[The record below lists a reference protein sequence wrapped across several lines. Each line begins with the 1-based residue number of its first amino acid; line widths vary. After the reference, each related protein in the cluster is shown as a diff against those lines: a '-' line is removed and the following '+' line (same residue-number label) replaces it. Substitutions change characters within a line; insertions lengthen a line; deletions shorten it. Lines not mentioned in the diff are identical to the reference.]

1 MKLKEIQELKNKGV
15 GELENLL
22 AEKRK
27 KLHEL
32 NLDLVAGKVKNIG
45 ELREVKKI
53 IARIMTF
60 LNEAKRKSPK

>member
-1 MKLKEIQELKNKGV
+1 MKLKELQDLKNKGV

-32 NLDLVAGKVKNIG
+32 NLDLAAGKVKNIA
-45 ELREVKKI
+45 ELREVKKY
-53 IARIMTF
+53 IARVLTF
-60 LNEAKRKSPK
+60 LRATKQK